1 MNRRLS
7 ITLVA
12 VVGFLYW
19 VSLYVYVPT
28 LPTYIETRTDDLAM
42 VGTILSMYGLWQ
54 GIIRLPLG
62 IAADW
67 MGRRKPFIIGC
78 VFLLGLGT
86 YLLGT
91 AQNADSLLIGRI
103 ITGLAAGTWVP
114 LVVLFNSFFPPED
127 AVRATA
133 LFNFVG
139 FGGRMLGT
147 GVTGT
152 LNEIGGYPLA
162 FFVASA
168 MAGLAIVVMLFCREE
183 VRPPHRPS
191 LDSLGRLVR
200 RRDVMLPSILAIL
213 GQYAAFATTFGFLP
227 ILAKQMDAT
236 DVMQSALVTFY
247 VALTMVSS
255 LLVTT
260 LARRLG
266 NRALITI
273 SFVMTAVGIGL
284 AAVAHSLP
292 VIFVAQALLGLSFG
306 VGYAVM
312 MGMSIER
319 VEERQRTTAMG
330 LFQALYSIGMF
341 AGPWLSGILAAA
353 IGIRPMLGVTAIICL
368 VPGVL
373 ITGLL
378 EGRREI
384 APAGQTSCQRISGT
398 D

>member
-1 MNRRLS
+1 MSRRLS
-7 ITLVA
+7 IALVA
-12 VVGFLYW
+12 AVGFLYW
-19 VSLYVYVPT
+19 VGLYVYVPT
-28 LPTYIETRTDDLAM
+28 LPTYLETKTDNLAM

-67 MGRRKPFIIGC
+67 LGRRKPFIIGC
-78 VFLLGLGT
+78 IFLLGLGT

-91 AQNADSLLIGRI
+91 AQDAHSLLIGRI

-114 LVVLFNSFFPPED
+114 LVVLFNSYFPPEE

-139 FGGRMLGT
+139 FSGRMLGT

-162 FFVASA
+162 FFVASG
-168 MAGLAIVVMLFCREE
+168 MAGLAIVVMLLCREQA
-183 VRPPHRPS
+183 RPPHRPS
-191 LDSLGRLVR
+191 LGSLARLVT
-200 RRDVMLPSILAIL
+200 RRDVMLPSILAIV
-213 GQYAAFATTFGFLP
+213 GQYAAFATTFGFFP
-227 ILAKQMDAT
+227 ILARQLGAS
-236 DVMQSALVTFY
+236 DVMQSGLVTFY

-260 LARRLG
+260 LVRRLG
-266 NRALITI
+266 KQTLLYV
-273 SFVMTAVGIGL
+273 SFVFTALGIGV
-284 AAVAHSLP
+284 AAVAQSL
-292 VIFVAQALLGLSFG
+292 VLVFVGQALLGMSFG
-306 VGYAVM
+306 AGYAVM

-341 AGPWLSGILAAA
+341 AGPWLSGILAEA
-353 IGIRPMLGVTAIICL
+353 IGMRPMLGATAVICL

-378 EGRREI
+378 GEHRQ
-384 APAGQTSCQRISGT
+384 PATEAAKVRS
-398 D
+398 

>member
-1 MNRRLS
+1 VSRRLS
-7 ITLVA
+7 IALVA
-12 VVGFLYW
+12 AVGFLYW
-19 VSLYVYVPT
+19 IALYVYVPT
-28 LPTYIETRTDDLAM
+28 LPTYLETKTDNLAM

-67 MGRRKPFIIGC
+67 LGQRKPFIIGC

-91 AQNADSLLIGRI
+91 AQDAHSLLIGRI

-114 LVVLFNSFFPPED
+114 LVVLFNSYFPPEE

-139 FGGRMLGT
+139 FSGRMLGT

-152 LNEIGGYPLA
+152 LNDIGGYPLA
-162 FFVASA
+162 FFVASG
-168 MAGLAIVVMLFCREE
+168 MAGLAIVVMLVCREQA
-183 VRPPHRPS
+183 RPPHRPS
-191 LDSLGRLVR
+191 LGSLGRLVT
-200 RRDVMLPSILAIL
+200 RRDVLLPSVLAIV
-213 GQYAAFATTFGFLP
+213 GQYAAFATTFGFFP
-227 ILAKQMDAT
+227 ILARQLGAS
-236 DVMQSALVTFY
+236 DVMQSGLVTFY

-260 LARRLG
+260 LVRRLG
-266 NRALITI
+266 KQVLLYA
-273 SFVMTAVGIGL
+273 SFVFTAVGIGV
-284 AAVAHSLP
+284 AAVAPSLLL
-292 VIFVAQALLGLSFG
+292 VFVGQALLGLSFG
-306 VGYAVM
+306 AGYAVM

-341 AGPWLSGILAAA
+341 AGPWLSGILAEA

-378 EGRREI
+378 GERRN
-384 APAGQTSCQRISGT
+384 
-398 D
+398 

>member
-1 MNRRLS
+1 MSRRLS
-7 ITLVA
+7 IALVA
-12 VVGFLYW
+12 AVGFLYW
-19 VSLYVYVPT
+19 IALYVYVPT
-28 LPTYIETRTDDLAM
+28 LPTYLETKTGDLAM

-67 MGRRKPFIIGC
+67 LGQRKPFIIGC

-91 AQNADSLLIGRI
+91 AQDAHSLLIGRI

-114 LVVLFNSFFPPED
+114 LVVLFNSYFPPEE

-139 FGGRMLGT
+139 FSGRMLGT

-162 FFVASA
+162 FFVASGT
-168 MAGLAIVVMLFCREE
+168 AGLAIVVMLLCREKS
-183 VRPPHRPS
+183 RPPHPPS
-191 LDSLGRLVR
+191 LGSLGRLVT
-200 RRDVMLPSILAIL
+200 RRDVLLPSILAIV
-213 GQYAAFATTFGFLP
+213 GQYAAFATTFGFFP
-227 ILAKQMDAT
+227 ILARQLGASDI
-236 DVMQSALVTFY
+236 MQSGLVTFY

-255 LLVTT
+255 LLVTA
-260 LARRLG
+260 LVRRLG
-266 NRALITI
+266 KRMLLYL
-273 SFVMTAVGIGL
+273 SFVFTALGIGVV
-284 AAVAHSLP
+284 AVAQSL
-292 VIFVAQALLGLSFG
+292 VLVFVGQALLGLSFG
-306 VGYAVM
+306 AGYAVM
-312 MGMSIER
+312 MGMSIEN

-341 AGPWLSGILAAA
+341 AGPWLSGILAEA
-353 IGIRPMLGVTAIICL
+353 IGIRPMLGVTAMICL

-378 EGRREI
+378 DGRR
-384 APAGQTSCQRISGT
+384 
-398 D
+398 